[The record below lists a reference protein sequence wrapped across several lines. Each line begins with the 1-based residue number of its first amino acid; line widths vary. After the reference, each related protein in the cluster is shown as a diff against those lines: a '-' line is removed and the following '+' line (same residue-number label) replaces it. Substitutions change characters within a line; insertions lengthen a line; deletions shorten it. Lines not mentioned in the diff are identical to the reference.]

1 MSNGNAEY
9 VDNLS
14 DAYLYRFHI
23 ELNHSIG
30 GGWRF
35 VLWNPV
41 GMISTMFSS
50 NCKRNCAHKTE
61 YRIFYSIPDSFTLT
75 SSIFSIFTLPLCCL
89 AVHHVCIIGAT
100 IIAHYC
106 ILPLT
111 VRHSSTSTKVFLT
124 TIYRVPWC
132 LKFLFSS
139 SQLWWIVMFLN
150 QFWTIPTSIHKSA
163 KTSTSEPSV
172 FSTLSTHVPPPFP
185 QGGFCE

>member
-124 TIYRVPWC
+124 TIYLVARNSHTIRQESLFWQPTLMDCHV
-132 LKFLFSS
+132 LKP
-139 SQLWWIVMFLN
+139 VLN
-150 QFWTIPTSIHKSA
+150 HSNFNSKIS
-163 KTSTSEPSV
+163 
-172 FSTLSTHVPPPFP
+172 
-185 QGGFCE
+185 